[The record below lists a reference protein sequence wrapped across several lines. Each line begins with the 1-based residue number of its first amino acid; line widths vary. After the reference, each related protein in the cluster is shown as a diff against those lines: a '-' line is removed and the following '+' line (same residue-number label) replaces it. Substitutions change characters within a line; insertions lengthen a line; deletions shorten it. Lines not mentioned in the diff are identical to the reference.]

1 MHSSAYR
8 QSLRISLIGLATLC
22 AGKIVSTAQECA
34 LYPLALS
41 STALTN
47 VSPGTVVSDI
57 LQGTQPGNC
66 GWLTWA
72 GSPSE
77 PTLVASLTAPGNSPT
92 FVNPDD
98 SSDRQLSV
106 GDWVRGK
113 PGVSNSKS
121 VRDALD
127 ALKSIDITVPVCSD
141 FQPRC

>member
-1 MHSSAYR
+1 MTPGEPWRNPSQMGKFQAVMNAFIQGGRRMYPSAYR
-8 QSLRISLIGLATLC
+8 QLIQIPLIGLATLC
-22 AGKIVSTAQECA
+22 AGMIVSTAQECA

-47 VSPGTVVSDI
+47 VSPGTALNDV
-57 LQGTQPGNC
+57 LQGTQAGHF

-106 GDWVRGK
+106 
-113 PGVSNSKS
+113 
-121 VRDALD
+121 
-127 ALKSIDITVPVCSD
+127 
-141 FQPRC
+141 